1 MTDREGDEAPFR
13 APLEGAGGASLRAE
27 RRRDGGVSLSVEGAP
42 GGEMVLSGPDA
53 AALAGW
59 LTPTVQREWMDTVRE
74 HLAAQLATADA
85 LYGDEKDG
93 TRRFA
98 MALLDEV
105 PPALLS
111 RALVLLAND
120 VGPRGRERLVG
131 RINATGD
138 FSEDLQLRRRLADE
152 GDAFAYVVAAA
163 ALLDALDPDAPEFGG
178 PEG

>member
-1 MTDREGDEAPFR
+1 MERPGGEAPFR
-13 APLEGAGGASLRAE
+13 APLLGAGGAPLHAE
-27 RRRDGGVSLSVEGAP
+27 RRADGGVTLSVDGAP
-42 GGEMVLSGPDA
+42 AGEMALSAPDA

-74 HLAAQLATADA
+74 HLAAQLSTADA

-98 MALLDEV
+98 MALLEEV
-105 PPALLS
+105 PPALLA

-120 VGPRGRERLVG
+120 VGPRGRERLVE
-131 RINATGD
+131 RINGTGD
-138 FSEDLQLRRRLADE
+138 FSEDLMLRRRLADE

-163 ALLDALDPDAPEFGG
+163 ALLDALDPDAPEYPGRNG
-178 PEG
+178 